1 MNRRFFGSAT
11 KVVCNKIMEGAV
23 RPSDLSS
30 ETGVSCDV
38 RAELNT
44 TTLSRHAPGG
54 GEMYQTL
61 VGYGRGAALI
71 KVNDAALKRRGRRLR
86 PIGHP

>member
-11 KVVCNKIMEGAV
+11 KVVCNKVTEGAV

-30 ETGVSCDV
+30 ETGASCDV

-44 TTLSRHAPGG
+44 TNPARHGPGG
-54 GEMYQTL
+54 GEMSQTL
-61 VGYGRGAALI
+61 VGDGREVPLI
-71 KVNDAALKRRGRRLR
+71 KVNDAALERRGRRLR
-86 PIGHP
+86 PVSHP